1 MWNETRARTINSTTD
16 FLEFVYL
23 FSRINYLEAMY
34 NFHWPCHTVESYN
47 TLSCIFTQVILG
59 IKHLLLR
66 EAFRSLCSCLLFFD
80 CIEKRICQRRHSVG
94 AMPCRG
100 LLAAKTQLCVFV
112 CVYHTLTVR
121 FKVPQGFLRLPK
133 VPQGYIHMVPLGN
146 PRLLKVN

>member
-1 MWNETRARTINSTTD
+1 MVSKKA
-16 FLEFVYL
+16 
-23 FSRINYLEAMY
+23 SRWAGKQASRHASRQAGKQAGKEA
-34 NFHWPCHTVESYN
+34 
-47 TLSCIFTQVILG
+47 LG
-59 IKHLLLR
+59 
-66 EAFRSLCSCLLFFD
+66 
-80 CIEKRICQRRHSVG
+80 RHSVG